1 MYVRNGVDGVN
12 AARHSG
18 FSNIHRVI
26 GYRSQKQEPSAGV
39 EKALGGH
46 IVKVSGTW
54 QATTTTQALG
64 VSSVSAT
71 STGVYVTFSVGVN
84 RPMVSMTGSSTP
96 AIYAA
101 TPQGAGN
108 TQVRVRVFD
117 RSTGAEIDPTT
128 MADNTGFNIL
138 AFGVI

>member
-1 MYVRNGVDGVN
+1 
-12 AARHSG
+12 
-18 FSNIHRVI
+18 
-26 GYRSQKQEPSAGV
+26 
-39 EKALGGH
+39 
-46 IVKVSGTW
+46 VSGTW

-71 STGVYVTFSVGVN
+71 STGVWVTFSVGVN
-84 RPMVSMTGSSTP
+84 RPMVSMTGSSTA

-128 MADNTGFNIL
+128 MADNTGFNLL
-138 AFGVI
+138 AFGVL